1 MNAERASTTVDRCQ
15 RPWRS
20 VLPADA
26 ALSAIAVAMEVGERL
41 RAADSAQ
48 RPNNSGRAVLF
59 GQLDRV
65 LPEHEWAADSHACLA
80 AAARTVEQAEHGY
93 LGLFG
98 GLCEVAFAADALSR
112 NGTRYQRLL
121 DGLDEAIAGSA
132 AALGETVARTPAGL
146 PFAAFDAIAGL
157 AGTGAYLLCRKEEP
171 RAGTALRAV
180 LTGLVA
186 LCDEKDGLPNW
197 HTPFEAMIPNTPMSR
212 SYPTGVLN
220 CGLAHGIPG
229 PLAVLA
235 LAEAAGVSV
244 AGQREA
250 IARVARWLVAH
261 RCDDEWGPNWPTG
274 VALPDATGSTPPAH
288 GPTHNAWC
296 YGSPGVAR
304 ALWLAGTTLQD
315 NEFTEIAVATM
326 AAVFRRPAAERR
338 IDASSGLCHGVAGL
352 LQITLRFAHDT
363 GDAVFT
369 TAAAALTAQLLAMFD
384 PERRF
389 GYRAL
394 AEGGPATDDPSL
406 LDGAA
411 GVALALLAAA
421 TDVPPSWDRT
431 LLLA

>member
-1 MNAERASTTVDRCQ
+1 MVAPVVDRGL

-20 VLPADA
+20 VLPTESA
-26 ALSAIAVAMEVGERL
+26 SPAIAVAVRVGERL
-41 RAADSAQ
+41 RDAASAQ
-48 RPNNSGRAVLF
+48 RPNDAGRAVLF

-65 LPEHEWAADSHACLA
+65 LPEDEWAACSHACLA

-98 GLCEVAFAADALSR
+98 GLCEVAFAAEALSR

-121 DGLDEAIAGSA
+121 DGLDEVIAGSA
-132 AALGETVARTPAGL
+132 AGLGAAVARTPAGL
-146 PFAAFDAIAGL
+146 PFAAFDVVAGL
-157 AGTGAYLLCRKEEP
+157 AGTGAYLLCRRQEP
-171 RAGTALRAV
+171 RARTALHAV

-186 LCDEKDGLPNW
+186 VCGEQDGLPNW
-197 HTPFEAMIPNTPMSR
+197 HTRFEAMIPNTPMSR

-235 LAEAAGVSV
+235 LAESAGVSV

-274 VALPDATGSTPPAH
+274 VALPDATGSTPPPH

-304 ALWLAGTTLQD
+304 ALWLAGIALGD
-315 NEFTEIAVATM
+315 NALTETAVATM
-326 AAVFRRPAAERR
+326 AAVFRRPAADRR
-338 IDASSGLCHGVAGL
+338 IDASAGLCHGVAGL

-369 TAAAALTAQLLAMFD
+369 TAAAALTSQLLAMFE
-384 PERRF
+384 PERRY
-389 GYRAL
+389 GYSAL
-394 AEGGPATDDPSL
+394 AESGSATDDPSL

-421 TDVPPSWDRT
+421 TDVAPSWDRT